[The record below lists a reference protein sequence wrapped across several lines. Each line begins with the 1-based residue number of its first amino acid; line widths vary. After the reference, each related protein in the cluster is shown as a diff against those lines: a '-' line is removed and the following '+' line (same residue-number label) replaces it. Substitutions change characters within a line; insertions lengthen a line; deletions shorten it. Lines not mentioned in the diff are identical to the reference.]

1 MVTVCSEHSH
11 VIIGSEH
18 QHIGIRNAL
27 VSCMLSIENYLVGYG
42 NDGNY
47 NYLQPFGHTTVQN
60 YIYMHHIN
68 IPNTWISELEMMCL
82 SHMLNTVVYS
92 FGAQNN
98 NWEVFGI

>member
-1 MVTVCSEHSH
+1 
-11 VIIGSEH
+11 
-18 QHIGIRNAL
+18 
-27 VSCMLSIENYLVGYG
+27 MLSIENYLVGYG
-42 NDGNY
+42 DDGNY

-92 FGAQNN
+92 FGAHNN
-98 NWEVFGI
+98 NWEVFAYNCIDRSLVCDCTKIHLFVV